1 MTDCFLFTYSYQK
14 NQVWVH
20 DRDTF
25 STLFSCFV
33 LCGNAI
39 KSWKNS
45 RKTWYLHKNHE
56 ILEKKKKSQTFET
69 LWTIGDA
76 LTVKNQLFGNVQ
88 KKNISIFGSRPNWQ
102 KIQRWSSPKC
112 VTFFKKWKRNITFQC
127 VQSCKKVLW
136 KVCVLMYQLQIG
148 SPCWEEWVVVGQLFL
163 SYLSKN

>member
-1 MTDCFLFTYSYQK
+1 MTDCFLFTYSSQK

-25 STLFSCFV
+25 LTLFSCFV

-69 LWTIGDA
+69 LWTIGDP

-88 KKNISIFGSRPNWQ
+88 KNIFPFLVVDQIDKKFKDDQVQNVLHFFQEVKKKYNISMCSIMQESIVKSMCSNVSVTNRVTLLRRMSSR
-102 KIQRWSSPKC
+102 RT
-112 VTFFKKWKRNITFQC
+112 TF
-127 VQSCKKVLW
+127 S
-136 KVCVLMYQLQIG
+136 
-148 SPCWEEWVVVGQLFL
+148 FL
-163 SYLSKN
+163 P

>member
-1 MTDCFLFTYSYQK
+1 MTDCFLFTYSSQK

-69 LWTIGDA
+69 LWTIGDT

-88 KKNISIFGSRPNWQ
+88 KKIFPFLVVDQIDKKFKDDQVQN
-102 KIQRWSSPKC
+102 
-112 VTFFKKWKRNITFQC
+112 VLHFFKKWKRNITFQC

>member
-1 MTDCFLFTYSYQK
+1 MFFVYLFFPKKSSLSAWPWYFFNTFQLFCTLWKCDKIMKKFSKNMISSQK
-14 NQVWVH
+14 PW
-20 DRDTF
+20 
-25 STLFSCFV
+25 
-33 LCGNAI
+33 
-39 KSWKNS
+39 NS
-45 RKTWYLHKNHE
+45 RK
-56 ILEKKKKSQTFET
+56 EKKISNFWNFMDHRRYSHGQKPVVWKCP
-69 LWTIGDA
+69 
-76 LTVKNQLFGNVQ
+76 